1 MIFDSLTSC
10 KQYYSTHKH
19 FRAAFDFLEKATR
32 ENLPTGRYEL
42 EGTELFASVQEY
54 DSKLPDGA
62 LFEGHRRYIDLQYVM
77 SGVEYMEAS
86 APSYAE
92 IETDYNAEK
101 DVLFFKDHS
110 APVACTVHA
119 GEFVIFFPHDIHK
132 PGLCVNRQP
141 APVKKIVVK
150 IAV

>member
-10 KQYYSTHKH
+10 RQYCSMHKH
-19 FRAAFDFLEKATR
+19 FAAAFAFLERATR
-32 ENLPTGRYEL
+32 EDLPVGRYEL
-42 EGTELFASVQEY
+42 EGTALFASVQEY
-54 DSKLPDGA
+54 DSKLPEGA

-86 APSYAE
+86 TPSYAE
-92 IETDYNAEK
+92 IETDYDSEK
-101 DVLFFKDHS
+101 DFQLFKDHT

-132 PGLCVNRQP
+132 PGLCVDRTP

-150 IAV
+150 IEV